1 MNKNRSRISIADR
14 CGSTMAVLKFD
25 IVGACVINTN
35 LISNVIELK
44 LLGESNLRH
53 YLRPSL
59 HEFIIMEPLSY

>member
-1 MNKNRSRISIADR
+1 
-14 CGSTMAVLKFD
+14 MAVLKFD
-25 IVGACVINTN
+25 IAGACVINTN